1 MTTEGAKERWEHMSS
16 NPFQPD
22 MTINESGQR
31 IANAME
37 YIAAQLG
44 QINAK
49 LERLLPKSEP

>member
-1 MTTEGAKERWEHMSS
+1 MSTEGAKERWEHKVSH
-16 NPFQPD
+16 PYEPD
-22 MTINESGQR
+22 LTTGGDPAVR

-49 LERLLPKSEP
+49 LDRVLKS

>member
-1 MTTEGAKERWEHMSS
+1 MTTEGAKERWEEMSS

-22 MTINESGQR
+22 MTINEPGQR
-31 IANAME
+31 TANAIE
-37 YIAAQLG
+37 YIAGQLG